1 MRTKRSLKLLLHPAL
16 LLVLLM
22 LLTFACERRP
32 LHVLLDERVNVKVVV
47 NWQVNYVTLYGDE
60 PNGMSVMVWRDGVG
74 QPTIKAT
81 NSNSVTLSLT
91 PGTYYMMVFNELR
104 EDYSP
109 RLKFNDID
117 NYDMLTVTANSY
129 RGYGWDEGVTYMYSP
144 DDPRM
149 CVALDTLEITP
160 EMLVKDTTIL
170 IPYDEFINN
179 DSARHRESTLV
190 YKLDEITW
198 PMTVDL
204 FIKAHVKHR
213 QSIKEIDGSIS
224 GMADGFLV
232 SRINRTTT
240 SGALRFYP
248 EMFENF
254 KLGEEEDSLGLITIK
269 IPSFGLPHGKEL
281 LSQRDSSDNVLTF
294 HLTLTNDSVQ
304 HVSFMVGKEI
314 RYITPEGKEAQVRYR
329 QDLRNLLLEL
339 DLSDTIVA
347 PYIPTKAGFDA
358 KVDDWEDGGTIDIG
372 L

>member
-1 MRTKRSLKLLLHPAL
+1 MRTKRSLKLLLHPAP

-22 LLTFACERRP
+22 LLTFACDRRP

-60 PNGMSVMVWRDGVG
+60 PNGMSVMVWRDGIG

-149 CVALDTLEITP
+149 CVALDTLEITQ
-160 EMLVKDTTIL
+160 EMLIKDTTII
-170 IPYDEFINN
+170 IPYEEFLNN
-179 DSARHRESTLV
+179 DSAKYRQSELV
-190 YKLDEITW
+190 YEIDEITW

-213 QSIKEIDGSIS
+213 QSIKDIDGSIS

-232 SRINRTTT
+232 SRINRTSTP
-240 SGALRFYP
+240 GALRFYP

-254 KLGEEEDSLGLITIK
+254 KLGEEEDSLGLITLK
-269 IPSFGLPHGKEL
+269 VPCFGQEL
-281 LSQRDSSDNVLTF
+281 LSQRDASDNVLTF
-294 HLTLTNDSVQ
+294 HLTLINDSVQ

-314 RYITPEGKEAQVRYR
+314 RYITPEGKEAEVRYR

-347 PYIPTKAGFDA
+347 PYVPPKAGFDA